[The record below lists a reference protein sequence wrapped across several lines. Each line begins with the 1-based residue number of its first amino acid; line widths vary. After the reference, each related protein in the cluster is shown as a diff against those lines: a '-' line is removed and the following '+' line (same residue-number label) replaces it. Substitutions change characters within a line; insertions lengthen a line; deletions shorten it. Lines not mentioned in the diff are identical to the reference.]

1 MPQSTAGCYR
11 SAEAGVGEPVKAGQ
25 LQMMPGTARGRPA
38 SIGPGGFT
46 LIDITVVVMLAERLE
61 AGHTVDAA
69 PGRGH

>member
-1 MPQSTAGCYR
+1 
-11 SAEAGVGEPVKAGQ
+11 VKAGQ